1 MAWTEPPRTWVASEV
16 VTAAMMNTHVRDQ
29 LKAIGDPWTS
39 FGAAATHWTAT
50 TTNPTIGNG
59 TFTAAYMQAGKLIH
73 FRIRIVFGSTTTV
86 GSGSYLFG
94 LPVNGQGFNTPL
106 LCTAM
111 LYDSS
116 GSARTMSQA
125 YMNSATQI
133 VLNTGTANVTHAA
146 PIAWATSDVIAIAGT
161 YEAA

>member
-1 MAWTEPPRTWVASEV
+1 MAWTDPRTWVTSEV
-16 VTAAMMNTHVRDQ
+16 VTAAIMNTHVRDN
-29 LKAIGDPWTS
+29 LKAIGDAWTS
-39 FGAAATHWTAT
+39 FGAASTHWTAT

-59 TFTAAYMQAGKLIH
+59 TFAAAYAQAGRLVH
-73 FRIRIVFGSTTTV
+73 FRIRIVFGSTSTV
-86 GSGSYLFG
+86 GSGTYLFG
-94 LPVNGQGFNTPL
+94 LPVNGQGFNTPV
-106 LCTAM
+106 LCSAM

-116 GSARTMSQA
+116 GGSRTMAHA

-146 PIAWATSDVIAIAGT
+146 PTAWATSDVIAIAGT